1 MSGIHLVSRLPL
13 TTASVAR
20 HSHTLLQVIAS
31 RYCGFE
37 TFLCLKTRSDRERT
51 TPTPWSYV
59 RHAIGRLHSYSI
71 AMLVFVEA
79 RIRWPELFVDF
90 EVTHVPS
97 APRGGN
103 PVQMKEGQCQ
113 GQNILRCL
121 NAESEV
127 LDAYEA
133 FIPQLGGLINDNL
146 MAQVKAPND
155 EFYTVV
161 HAEVNLAENICREQ
175 TMNMDAEGPVRFF
188 NEGIFGRYIDS
199 SKPTCLLCDLF
210 FEVHP
215 MGFRRRH
222 SHRNLYVKWRAPE
235 GTARHV
241 LEDLTKRLRMI
252 LFQTI
257 TEGAARM
264 QSRFD
269 SGHTPTD
276 PWRTSVGSRH
286 DVAAQAARAD
296 LGLGLVSRQ
305 RGYDGLG
312 DTDEGSFESGEC
324 EEGVEELE
332 DLMNRLDH
340 VQACSGGRG
349 DRRGGCDALDDE
361 DSDGDDGGAKL

>member
-1 MSGIHLVSRLPL
+1 
-13 TTASVAR
+13 
-20 HSHTLLQVIAS
+20 
-31 RYCGFE
+31 
-37 TFLCLKTRSDRERT
+37 
-51 TPTPWSYV
+51 V

-79 RIRWPELFVDF
+79 RIRWPELFVEF
-90 EVTHVPS
+90 EVTYVPS

-103 PVQMKEGQCQ
+103 PVRMKEDRCR

-121 NAESEV
+121 NAGSEV
-127 LDAYEA
+127 LDTYEA
-133 FIPQLGGLINDNL
+133 FNPQLGGLIDDML
-146 MAQVKAPND
+146 KAQIKAPND

-161 HAEVNLAENICREQ
+161 HAEVNLADNIHREQ
-175 TMNMDAEGPVRFF
+175 TMNVDAEGPVRFF
-188 NEGIFGRYIDS
+188 NEGIFGRYIGS

-235 GTARHV
+235 RTAKGI
-241 LEDLTKRLRMI
+241 LEDLAKKLKMI
-252 LFQTI
+252 VFQTI
-257 TEGAARM
+257 TERAGRM

-276 PWRTSVGSRH
+276 PWRTSVGSRRY
-286 DVAAQAARAD
+286 VAPQAAGSD
-296 LGLGLVSRQ
+296 VGLVSGQ

-312 DTDEGSFESGEC
+312 DADEESFESGEC

-340 VQACSGGRG
+340 VQAYSCGRG
-349 DRRGGCDALDDE
+349 TRRDSCDALDDE
-361 DSDGDDGGAKL
+361 DSDDDDGGAKL